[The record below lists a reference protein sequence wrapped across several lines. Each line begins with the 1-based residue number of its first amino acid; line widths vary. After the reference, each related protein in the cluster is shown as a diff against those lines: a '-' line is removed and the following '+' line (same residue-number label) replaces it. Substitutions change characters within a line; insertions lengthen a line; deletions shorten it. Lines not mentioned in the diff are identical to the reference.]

1 MLYCEKCMLLTNG
14 PRCVRC
20 DGKKLREVHT
30 GDFCFLDEQPL
41 MWAEMLCDV
50 LGQNGIECFS
60 RSVLGA
66 GLAMGVGANLDRHRV
81 FVPYEKLVEAAEID
95 GELFKNRDTCAPQD
109 EN

>member
-1 MLYCEKCMLLTNG
+1 MLYCEKCMMLNEG

-20 DGKKLREVHT
+20 DGKRLREVKI
-30 GDFCFLDEQPL
+30 GDFCFLDEQTQ

-50 LGQNGIECFS
+50 LEKNGIPCFS

-66 GLAMGVGANLDRHRV
+66 GLAMAVGANMDRQRV
-81 FVPYEKLVEAAEID
+81 FVPYEKLDEAKEID
-95 GELFKNRDTCAPQD
+95 SELFAG

>member
-14 PRCVRC
+14 PKCVRC
-20 DGKKLREVHT
+20 DSKKLREVRA

-66 GLAMGVGANLDRHRV
+66 GLALGVGANLDRHRV
-81 FVPYEKLVEAAEID
+81 FVPYEKLDDALNID
-95 GELFKNRDTCAPQD
+95 RELFAGQNTCLPVD
-109 EN
+109 